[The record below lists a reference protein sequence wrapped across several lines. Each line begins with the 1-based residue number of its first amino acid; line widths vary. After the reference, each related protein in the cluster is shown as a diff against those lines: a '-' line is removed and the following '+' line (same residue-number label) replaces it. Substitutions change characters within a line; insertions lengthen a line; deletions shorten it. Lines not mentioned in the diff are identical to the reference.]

1 MVASPTQSS
10 PVILESDPLVET
22 TEVIV
27 ESDTLVETPD
37 VKVELDTVVETAKH
51 SSDKMLSLSELIS
64 SFNAPTGDSST
75 ISTKVFKNP
84 FKNSI
89 LVTTIFCFLPS
100 SLKYRT
106 ACLTDSFSIHR
117 QDHFQKIICPKR
129 TFRSCSVKLDL
140 NSRGPNCKSVCKSVC
155 THRFQICCR

>member
-37 VKVELDTVVETAKH
+37 VKVELDTLAETAKH

-75 ISTKVFKNP
+75 ISAKVFKNP
-84 FKNSI
+84 
-89 LVTTIFCFLPS
+89 
-100 SLKYRT
+100 LKIQ
-106 ACLTDSFSIHR
+106 FW
-117 QDHFQKIICPKR
+117 
-129 TFRSCSVKLDL
+129 
-140 NSRGPNCKSVCKSVC
+140 
-155 THRFQICCR
+155 